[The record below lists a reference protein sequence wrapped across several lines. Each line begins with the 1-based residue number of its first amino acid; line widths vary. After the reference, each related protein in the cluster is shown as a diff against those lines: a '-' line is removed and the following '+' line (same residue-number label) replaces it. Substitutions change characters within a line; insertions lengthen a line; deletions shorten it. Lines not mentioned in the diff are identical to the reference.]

1 MLRTLAMRLTAAYV
15 LAAIVLVAVVI
26 AAVTVFALSIVG
38 SGIRE
43 SAEAVAFQAPD
54 EVRQQVARY
63 GSLAKAAHDIAQHL
77 ARPGLQVLIIGDDR
91 NGRAVLANTGPQRLF
106 PLDHRPFRY
115 ESGPPP
121 GHHPPPPEMNP
132 LPFGLSAFLRVKAQH
147 VDVAGG
153 RVIIFPDAEPLK
165 RTIHAF
171 WLVLLSVGFFVVV
184 AAAALGR
191 AIAGQALRPLVETT
205 QSLRRFGEGDFTP
218 RAVVTTERNEIGELA
233 RAYNAAAA
241 QVSAAFEER
250 RAAEQQMRQFIA
262 DAGHELRTPLTVVMG
277 FIDVLR
283 RRAAND
289 PPASLKIYDAMLVE
303 SRRMKALIEK
313 LIVLARLEN
322 AHPRELETV
331 DMSEVARQVVL
342 TLQSLEGGTRLHL
355 RPASGAIV
363 RGYENELHDALR
375 NLVENALKYAPQSR
389 ADVVVRVED
398 DDTVVEVIDAG
409 PGIALDEQAQVFAR
423 FYRGRE
429 RGDTEGFGLGLAIAQ
444 RAVERAGGRIL
455 LESTLGQG
463 SRFTM
468 RIPRAMRGHASAVAV

>member
-1 MLRTLAMRLTAAYV
+1 
-15 LAAIVLVAVVI
+15 
-26 AAVTVFALSIVG
+26 
-38 SGIRE
+38 
-43 SAEAVAFQAPD
+43 
-54 EVRQQVARY
+54 
-63 GSLAKAAHDIAQHL
+63 
-77 ARPGLQVLIIGDDR
+77 
-91 NGRAVLANTGPQRLF
+91 
-106 PLDHRPFRY
+106 
-115 ESGPPP
+115 
-121 GHHPPPPEMNP
+121 MNP

>member
-1 MLRTLAMRLTAAYV
+1 
-15 LAAIVLVAVVI
+15 
-26 AAVTVFALSIVG
+26 
-38 SGIRE
+38 
-43 SAEAVAFQAPD
+43 
-54 EVRQQVARY
+54 
-63 GSLAKAAHDIAQHL
+63 
-77 ARPGLQVLIIGDDR
+77 
-91 NGRAVLANTGPQRLF
+91 
-106 PLDHRPFRY
+106 
-115 ESGPPP
+115 
-121 GHHPPPPEMNP
+121 
-132 LPFGLSAFLRVKAQH
+132 
-147 VDVAGG
+147 
-153 RVIIFPDAEPLK
+153 
-165 RTIHAF
+165 
-171 WLVLLSVGFFVVV
+171 
-184 AAAALGR
+184 
-191 AIAGQALRPLVETT
+191 
-205 QSLRRFGEGDFTP
+205 
-218 RAVVTTERNEIGELA
+218 
-233 RAYNAAAA
+233 
-241 QVSAAFEER
+241 
-250 RAAEQQMRQFIA
+250 MRQFIA

>member
-1 MLRTLAMRLTAAYV
+1 MRLTAAYV

-26 AAVTVFALSIVG
+26 AAVTAFALSIVG

-43 SAEAVAFQAPD
+43 SAEAVARQAPE
-54 EVRQQVARY
+54 EVRQQVGRY
-63 GSLAKAAHDIAQHL
+63 GSLAKAAHQIAQLL
-77 ARPGLQVLIIGDDR
+77 ARPGLQILIVGDDGIAR
-91 NGRAVLANTGPQRLF
+91 TVLANTGPKRSF
-106 PLDHRPFRY
+106 PRDHGPLRDG
-115 ESGPPP
+115 SGPAL
-121 GHHPPPPEMNP
+121 GRHHPPPFEMNP
-132 LPFGLSAFLRVKAQH
+132 LPLGLSGFLRLKPQH
-147 VDVAGG
+147 VEIPGG
-153 RVIIFPDAEPLK
+153 HIVILPDAEPLK
-165 RTIHAF
+165 RTINAF
-171 WLVLLSVGFFVVV
+171 WLVLLSIGFFVV
-184 AAAALGR
+184 AAAALLGR

-205 QSLRRFGEGDFTP
+205 ESLRRFGEGDFTP

-289 PPASLKIYDAMLVE
+289 STASLRIYDAMLVE

-313 LIVLARLEN
+313 LIVLARLES

-331 DMSEVARQVVL
+331 DMSEVAQQVVA
-342 TLQSLEGGTRLHL
+342 TLQTLDGGSRLHL
-355 RPASGAIV
+355 LTASGAIV

-375 NLVENALKYAPQSR
+375 NLLENALKYAPQAR
-389 ADVVVRVED
+389 TDVAVRVEG
-398 DDTVVEVIDAG
+398 DDTVVDVTDAG
-409 PGIALDEQAQVFAR
+409 PGIALDEQTQVFAR